1 LLNAD
6 RLQPSVKDLNL
17 LVKDGD
23 YVGYQIGSFVHSLL
37 MHRNSTATKLFPYY
51 SADDYAKALRN
62 GSKNAGVSPIIDE
75 SLYLKAFHS
84 DPTYLLFTAQSRA
97 YFVDCCWVF
106 KRKSHCFQYL

>member
-62 GSKNAGVSPIIDE
+62 GSKNTEGQRPN
-75 SLYLKAFHS
+75 
-84 DPTYLLFTAQSRA
+84 
-97 YFVDCCWVF
+97 
-106 KRKSHCFQYL
+106 